1 MKIAVSILGIKDNID
16 KIKEIE
22 CSSADY
28 IHLDIMDGKF
38 VSNVA
43 DMYRDYVKPLDVH
56 LMVSNIEEY
65 INKYKDLNPV
75 YITFHYE
82 ATSNIK
88 EVIDY
93 IHSLGI
99 KAGISISPETEVDKI
114 IPYLP
119 YIDLVLVMSVV
130 PGQGGQLFIPSSV
143 DKINELYVLRNSHS
157 YNYVIEVDG
166 GINNETLKYVEKT
179 DIAVIGSYITKK
191 DNYEEI
197 IMEIKGDFCD

>member
-1 MKIAVSILGIKDNID
+1 MKIAVSILSIKDD
-16 KIKEIE
+16 TQKIKEVE
-22 CSSADY
+22 YSSADY
-28 IHLDIMDGKF
+28 MHLDIMDGKF

-43 DMYRDYVKPLDVH
+43 EMYREYIKPLDVH
-56 LMVSNIEEY
+56 LMVSDVIEY
-65 INKYKDLNPV
+65 IDKYKDLNPV

-82 ATSNIK
+82 ATTNIK

-93 IHSLGI
+93 IHGFGI
-99 KAGISISPETEVDKI
+99 KTGISISPETEVDKI

-130 PGQGGQLFIPSSV
+130 PGEGGQLFIPSSV
-143 DKINELYVLRNSHS
+143 DKINELYEIRENYS

-166 GINNETLKYVEKT
+166 GINNETLKLVEKV

-191 DNYEEI
+191 DNYEYVIQELKRI
-197 IMEIKGDFCD
+197 

>member
-1 MKIAVSILGIKDNID
+1 MKIAVSILSIKDD
-16 KIKEIE
+16 TQKIKEVE
-22 CSSADY
+22 YSSADY
-28 IHLDIMDGKF
+28 MHLDIMDGKF

-43 DMYRDYVKPLDVH
+43 EMYREYIKPLDVH
-56 LMVSNIEEY
+56 LMVSDVREY
-65 INKYKDLNPV
+65 IDKYKDLNPV

-82 ATSNIK
+82 ATTNIK

-93 IHSLGI
+93 IHGFGI
-99 KAGISISPETEVDKI
+99 KTGISISPETEVDKI

-130 PGQGGQLFIPSSV
+130 PGEGEQLFIPSSV
-143 DKINELYVLRNSHS
+143 DKINELYDIRNNYS

-166 GINNETLKYVEKT
+166 GINNETLKLVEKA

-191 DNYEEI
+191 DNYECVIQEL
-197 IMEIKGDFCD
+197 KRN

>member
-1 MKIAVSILGIKDNID
+1 MKIAVSILSINDDIQ
-16 KIKEIE
+16 KINEVE
-22 CSSADY
+22 SSSADY

-38 VSNVA
+38 VSNIA
-43 DMYRDYVKPLDVH
+43 EMYRDYTKLLDVH
-56 LMVSNIEEY
+56 LMVSDVEEY

-82 ATSNIK
+82 ATQNIK
-88 EVIDY
+88 EIIDY
-93 IHSLGI
+93 IHSFGI
-99 KAGISISPETEVDKI
+99 KVGLSISPETGVDKI

-130 PGQGGQLFIPSSV
+130 PGEGGQLFIPSSV
-143 DKINELYVLRNSHS
+143 DKINELYDIRENNS

-166 GINNETLKYVEKT
+166 GINNETLKLVEKA

-191 DNYEEI
+191 DNYEFVIQELRRN
-197 IMEIKGDFCD
+197 